1 MGQFVELGVLLFLAA
16 EPGTLLALMESFQDQ
31 EFELKA
37 LARAAEM
44 KSSQLQPAALTAW
57 MSLEVALGPSLSL
70 QVELGTLLALAAGLC
85 PLQVQVV
92 GLQISQDLLA
102 ELVFWLGS
110 AGKAFLV
117 LKV

>member
-16 EPGTLLALMESFQDQ
+16 EPGTLPALVESFQGQ
-31 EFELKA
+31 ELALKA

-44 KSSQLQPAALTAW
+44 KSSRLQPAALTAW

-70 QVELGTLLALAAGLC
+70 LVELGTLLALAAGLL
-85 PLQVQVV
+85 PLQVRVV

-102 ELVFWLGS
+102 ELVF
-110 AGKAFLV
+110 
-117 LKV
+117 